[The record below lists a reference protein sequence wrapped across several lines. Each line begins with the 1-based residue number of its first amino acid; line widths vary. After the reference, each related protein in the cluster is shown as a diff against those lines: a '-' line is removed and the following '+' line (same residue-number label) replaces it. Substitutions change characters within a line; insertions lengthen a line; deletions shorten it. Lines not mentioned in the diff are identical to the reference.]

1 MQKVLEYPFDAALIL
16 KKKKGIR
23 RELQKEEKEY
33 VRKNIAILG
42 GSTTSEVK
50 DILEL
55 FLLDYGIEPVF
66 YESDYGQ
73 FWQDA
78 VFGNAVLDTFQ
89 PDLIYIH
96 TSNRNILHY
105 PAMENTL
112 EEAEG
117 MLMSEYRRFFWF
129 WLYLYKKKRCP
140 IIKKKY

>member
-55 FLLDYGIEPVF
+55 FLLDYGDRKSV
-66 YESDYGQ
+66 
-73 FWQDA
+73 
-78 VFGNAVLDTFQ
+78 V
-89 PDLIYIH
+89 
-96 TSNRNILHY
+96 
-105 PAMENTL
+105 
-112 EEAEG
+112 
-117 MLMSEYRRFFWF
+117 
-129 WLYLYKKKRCP
+129 
-140 IIKKKY
+140 